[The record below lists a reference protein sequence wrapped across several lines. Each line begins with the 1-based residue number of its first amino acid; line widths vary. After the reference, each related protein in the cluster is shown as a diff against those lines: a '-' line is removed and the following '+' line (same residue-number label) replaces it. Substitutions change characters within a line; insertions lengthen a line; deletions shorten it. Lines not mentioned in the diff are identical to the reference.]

1 MLFYIVIGRSPNT
14 VELCTHFRQ
23 ARVDTSLAWP
33 DRFFSARRLSV
44 KIISACSK
52 KALIIL
58 IDKRRILIDK
68 RRAEKK
74 RSGHARLRGHDKI
87 R

>member
-33 DRFFSARRLSV
+33 DRFFSARRSSV

-52 KALIIL
+52 KALI
-58 IDKRRILIDK
+58 ILIDK